1 MSRFDATRLK
11 RSPGLSGY
19 AHPTLYALGALIAV
33 ALIFQLFFRY
43 QYLETNGV
51 QWRLDRLTQQ
61 MCQVTIGE
69 ARCKISL
76 SSAVST
82 SVSTSIT
89 TSTSVS
95 VKKSKSH

>member
-1 MSRFDATRLK
+1 MAEPQRN
-11 RSPGLSGY
+11 RSVRKSLPE
-19 AHPTLYALGALIAV
+19 HCV
-33 ALIFQLFFRY
+33 FRY